1 MGWLRKARKQ
11 VKRTVRKVEKS
22 VSTAAK
28 QVESG
33 VSTAA
38 KQVESEASR
47 AAKRVEDEARRIRN
61 QAAGLLGMGG
71 AATQG
76 SETAITLGTLGMGR
90 VGEEED
96 KAKKDKKKSNTLS
109 KKKFGTRGAIV
120 PLQSTKT
127 ISGDSSTKGV
137 QI

>member
-1 MGWLRKARKQ
+1 MGWLKKARKQ
-11 VKRTVRKVEKS
+11 VKRTYRKVEK
-22 VSTAAK
+22 T
-28 QVESG
+28 

-76 SETAITLGTLGMGR
+76 SETEITLGTLGMGQ
-90 VGEEED
+90 VGEEEE

-109 KKKFGTRGAIV
+109 KKKFGTRGAAI

-127 ISGDSSTKGV
+127 ISGDASTKGV

>member
-1 MGWLRKARKQ
+1 MGWLKKARKQ
-11 VKRTVRKVEKS
+11 VKRTYRKVEK
-22 VSTAAK
+22 T
-28 QVESG
+28 

-47 AAKRVEDEARRIRN
+47 AAKRIEDESRRIRN

-76 SETAITLGTLGMGR
+76 SETEITLGTLGMGQ
-90 VGEEED
+90 VGEEEE

-109 KKKFGTRGAIV
+109 KKKFGTRGAAI

-127 ISGDSSTKGV
+127 ISGDASTKGV